1 MDIWTILFLNFSTM
15 NKNVFNLTSAL
26 LGKMNK
32 N

>member
-15 NKNVFNLTSAL
+15 NKNVFIVPSAAR
-26 LGKMNK
+26 GKMYK

>member
-15 NKNVFNLTSAL
+15 NKNVFDLTSAVR
-26 LGKMNK
+26 GKMYK